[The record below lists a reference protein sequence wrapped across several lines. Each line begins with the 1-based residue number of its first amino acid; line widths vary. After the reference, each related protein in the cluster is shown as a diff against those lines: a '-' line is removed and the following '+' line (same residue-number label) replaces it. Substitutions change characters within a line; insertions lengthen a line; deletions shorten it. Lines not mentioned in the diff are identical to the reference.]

1 MNVSG
6 KEHNNTMKTIT
17 IDKAYLEAELTTTFT
32 DEQYEKVI
40 TYLEFPL
47 IEFIRDEIDYFLDN
61 QE

>member
-1 MNVSG
+1 
-6 KEHNNTMKTIT
+6 MKTIT